1 MPGPGKGLQRFVEE
15 VGHGVPASKHLRA
28 LYEMWL
34 HLGCRCHFFHIFCFF
49 FIRHV
54 HIKTILLN
62 GIWPIGTRL
71 LALVLSYI
79 LCYYFAVSEVPCR
92 VAIRT
97 ADAVRQEV
105 PEVAKSSLGHL
116 ARIPEKNSERDL
128 HRLTSKFNL
137 TLPIPLSEFRVGNQ
151 SFHYLKMS
159 DWIRF
164 LLERNLWHHLAGLD
178 APNAEKCQQSWLG
191 FWARFRKVR
200 PKHEVFQFP
209 GKDLSRCC
217 AFLLHGDE
225 GRSVRKSAILVLAAH
240 SILGYGIRT
249 SSSACEKDLHRL
261 NYKRNTWVTR
271 YLLGVLPKGNYSNL
285 TGEESDMEVGEANV
299 YEALLNVIAQDL
311 RELFETGVV
320 SPLDGHR
327 YFLCIVNV
335 MGDWPFIQESGN
347 LYRSF
352 FNAAKHAN
360 CVSTP
365 KGICHRCL
373 ADRPG
378 VPWED
383 FESDEP
389 AWVATQNTELPFTRR
404 PVLLQVPH
412 VPEDPAELF
421 AWDLF
426 HTWHIGA
433 GKSFLG
439 TAIVLLAMSSA
450 FCGSIPDRLEEV
462 SERFQSWCSQNRF
475 KPHLRKLS
483 KENLNWMTTTT
494 YPNGAW
500 SKGHATRAL
509 NKWFTSECRAHPAV
523 VAEDNLLDMRCFH
536 WKLFE
541 RPLRTWALD
550 SSVQSKNHCFFR
562 SLFFEILWAWCC
574 LGIPQ
579 QQKTVFAAT

>member
-1 MPGPGKGLQRFVEE
+1 M
-15 VGHGVPASKHLRA
+15 
-28 LYEMWL
+28 
-34 HLGCRCHFFHIFCFF
+34 
-49 FIRHV
+49 
-54 HIKTILLN
+54 
-62 GIWPIGTRL
+62 
-71 LALVLSYI
+71 
-79 LCYYFAVSEVPCR
+79 
-92 VAIRT
+92 AIRT

-523 VAEDNLLDMRCFH
+523 VAEDNLLDMR
-536 WKLFE
+536 
-541 RPLRTWALD
+541 PL
-550 SSVQSKNHCFFR
+550 
-562 SLFFEILWAWCC
+562 
-574 LGIPQ
+574 
-579 QQKTVFAAT
+579 KTF